1 MLALIKRNYLLYF
14 RNRSGVLLSLLSAAI
29 SFILY
34 LVFLKQGMH
43 RDWAQL
49 PQANQLLDNW
59 LISGTLALTGIT
71 TTLAG
76 LNQLVWDRERQ
87 IQTDLLLTDAG
98 PLQLQVSYLVSATIV
113 GIVMQLLMFFG
124 MWGYFNAAD
133 GLTISGSELLAVFGL
148 IVVSAA
154 FATLVNAVILKR
166 VRAVDNLGKIA
177 TILGTAAGFLV
188 GIYIPVGSLPS
199 FAQTLVKLTPGSYVA
214 SLYRQA
220 LMSDTLNHVFNH
232 QMTAQAHFERL
243 MGVRLNWSGL
253 LTTSQTF
260 QIMGYIFLG
269 CLLAVLIAPYRQ
281 RRRIQRLN

>member
-113 GIVMQLLMFFG
+113 GIVMQLLMFFV

-253 LTTSQTF
+253 LTTSQTY

>member
-199 FAQTLVKLTPGSYVA
+199 FAQTLVKLTPGCYVA

-253 LTTSQTF
+253 LTTSQTY

>member
-232 QMTAQAHFERL
+232 QMTVQAHFERL

-253 LTTSQTF
+253 LTTSQTY

>member
-124 MWGYFNAAD
+124 VWGYFNAAD

-253 LTTSQTF
+253 LTTSQTY

>member
-253 LTTSQTF
+253 LTTSQTY

-281 RRRIQRLN
+281 RCRIQRLN

>member
-124 MWGYFNAAD
+124 MWGYFNATN

-253 LTTSQTF
+253 LTTSQTY

>member
-124 MWGYFNAAD
+124 MWGYFNAAY

-253 LTTSQTF
+253 LTTSQTY

>member
-1 MLALIKRNYLLYF
+1 MLALIKRNCLLYF

-253 LTTSQTF
+253 LTTSQTY

>member
-34 LVFLKQGMH
+34 LVFLKKGMH

-253 LTTSQTF
+253 LTTSQT
-260 QIMGYIFLG
+260 
-269 CLLAVLIAPYRQ
+269 
-281 RRRIQRLN
+281 

>member
-243 MGVRLNWSGL
+243 MGVRLNLSGL
-253 LTTSQTF
+253 LTTSQTY

>member
-49 PQANQLLDNW
+49 PQVNQLLDNW

-232 QMTAQAHFERL
+232 QMTAQAYFERL

-253 LTTSQTF
+253 LTTSQTY

>member
-98 PLQLQVSYLVSATIV
+98 PLQSQVSYLVSATIV

-253 LTTSQTF
+253 LTTSQTY

>member
-253 LTTSQTF
+253 LTTSQIY

-281 RRRIQRLN
+281 RCRIQRLN

>member
-59 LISGTLALTGIT
+59 LISETLALTGIT

-253 LTTSQTF
+253 LTTSQTY

>member
-59 LISGTLALTGIT
+59 LICGTLALTGIT

-243 MGVRLNWSGL
+243 MGIRLNWSGL
-253 LTTSQTF
+253 LTTSQTY

>member
-253 LTTSQTF
+253 LTTSQTY

-281 RRRIQRLN
+281 RRRIQ

>member
-98 PLQLQVSYLVSATIV
+98 PLQLQVSYLVNATIV

-148 IVVSAA
+148 IIVSAA

-232 QMTAQAHFERL
+232 QMTAQAYFERL

-253 LTTSQTF
+253 LTTSQTY

>member
-1 MLALIKRNYLLYF
+1 MLALIKRNCLLYF

-71 TTLAG
+71 TTLAS

-253 LTTSQTF
+253 LTTSQTY

>member
-243 MGVRLNWSGL
+243 MGIRLNWSGL
-253 LTTSQTF
+253 LTTSQTY

>member
-1 MLALIKRNYLLYF
+1 MLALIKRNCLLYF

-220 LMSDTLNHVFNH
+220 LMSDTFNHVFNH

-253 LTTSQTF
+253 LTTSQTY